1 MIRFNDLADL
11 LYFKGKISNKHIS
24 LNEVYDK
31 ENNENFTILV
41 LNEVYDKENNENFT
55 ILVSIIK

>member
-1 MIRFNDLADL
+1 MACLSVMTRFNDLADL
-11 LYFKGKISNKHIS
+11 LYFKGKINNKHIS

-31 ENNENFTILV
+31 ENN
-41 LNEVYDKENNENFT
+41 KNFT